1 MKPTT
6 VEEYLQS
13 LPQDRRD
20 ALQQLRAVIC
30 EHLPEGFEECISYGM
45 IGYVVPK
52 SIYPAGYHCDTSLP
66 LPFMSIASQK
76 NFIALYNMAL
86 YADTPL
92 YDWFI
97 AEYPKH
103 SSRKLDMGKS
113 CVRFKHGTE
122 LPLALIGELTLRV
135 SVSTWIAMYE
145 KMKG

>member
-1 MKPTT
+1 MKPNT
-6 VEEYLQS
+6 VDDYLQS

-20 ALQQLRAVIC
+20 ALQHLRAVIC
-30 EHLPEGFEECISYGM
+30 ENLPEGFEECISYGM

-52 SIYPAGYHCDTSLP
+52 TIYPAGYHCDTSLP

-92 YDWFI
+92 YDWFV

-103 SSRKLDMGKS
+103 SARKLDMGKS
-113 CVRFKHGTE
+113 CVRFKHGME
-122 LPLALIGELTLRV
+122 LPLELIGELTRRI
-135 SVSTWIAMYE
+135 SVNTWIAMYE

>member
-1 MKPTT
+1 MMKPNT
-6 VEEYLQS
+6 VEDYLQS

-20 ALQQLRAVIC
+20 ALQHLRAVIC
-30 EHLPEGFEECISYGM
+30 ENLPEGFEECISYGM

-52 SIYPAGYHCDTSLP
+52 TIYPAGYHCDTSLP

-92 YDWFI
+92 YDWFV

-103 SSRKLDMGKS
+103 SARKLDMGKS

-122 LPLALIGELTLRV
+122 LPLALIGELTRQIGRAHV
-135 SVSTWIAMYE
+135 
-145 KMKG
+145 

>member
-45 IGYVVPK
+45 IGYV
-52 SIYPAGYHCDTSLP
+52 
-66 LPFMSIASQK
+66 
-76 NFIALYNMAL
+76 YNMAL

-103 SSRKLDMGKS
+103 SARKLDMGKS

-122 LPLALIGELTLRV
+122 LPLALIGELTRRV
-135 SVSTWIAMYE
+135 SVNTWIAMYE